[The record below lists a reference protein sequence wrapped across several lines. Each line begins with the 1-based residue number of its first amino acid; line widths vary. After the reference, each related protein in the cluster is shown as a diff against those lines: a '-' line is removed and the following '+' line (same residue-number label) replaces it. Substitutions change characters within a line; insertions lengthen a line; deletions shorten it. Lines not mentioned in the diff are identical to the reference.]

1 MYMEQSLN
9 LSIVIPVCNEEESI
23 GTLIKEIDQVLERSL
38 GYEIVVVDDGSHDGT
53 LSVLNGLK
61 QELNQLR
68 VIRHLQNSGQS
79 TAIRSGIKMA
89 NAQWIATLDG
99 DGQNDPADIPA
110 LYRKLVDEEDGDPAL
125 IVAGHRKKRKDHWF
139 RSFYSRIANRIR
151 ANLLRDETP
160 DTGCGLKVFSR
171 ERFLDL
177 PYFDHMHRYI
187 PALFIRQ
194 GGRVISVEVNHRHR
208 EQGTSKYGFH
218 NRFWVGISDLMGVRW
233 LLNRAKTPDVEEL

>member
-1 MYMEQSLN
+1 MEQHPN
-9 LSIVIPVCNEEESI
+9 LSIVIPVYNEEESI
-23 GTLIKEIDQVLERSL
+23 SVLLKEIDQVVDLPI
-38 GYEIVVVDDGSHDGT
+38 GYEIVVVDDGSRDST
-53 LSVLNGLK
+53 LAVLAGLK
-61 QELNQLR
+61 QELSQLR

-79 TAIRSGIKMA
+79 TAIRTGIKQA
-89 NAQWIATLDG
+89 RAVWIATLDG
-99 DGQNDPADIPA
+99 DGQNDPADIPK
-110 LYRKLVDEEDGDPAL
+110 LYLKLIEDEQADPAL

-171 ERFLDL
+171 DRFLDL

-194 GGRVISVEVNHRHR
+194 GGRVLSMEVNHRPR
-208 EQGTSKYGFH
+208 EQGSSKYGFH

-233 LLNRAKTPDVEEL
+233 LLSRAKNTAVEEM

>member
-1 MYMEQSLN
+1 MQQPPN

-23 GTLIKEIDQVLERSL
+23 AVLLKEIDQVVDRAI
-38 GYEIVVVDDGSHDGT
+38 GYEIVVVDDGSRDAT
-53 LSVLNGLK
+53 L
-61 QELNQLR
+61 LR
-68 VIRHLQNSGQS
+68 VVRHLQNSGQS
-79 TAIRSGIKMA
+79 TAIRSGIKLA
-89 NAQWIATLDG
+89 KAQWIATLDG
-99 DGQNDPADIPA
+99 DGQNDPADIAP
-110 LYRKLVDEEDGDPAL
+110 LYRKLVEEEQGDPAL
-125 IVAGHRKKRKDHWF
+125 VVAGYRKKRQDHWF

-151 ANLLRDETP
+151 ASLLRDETP

-194 GGRVISVEVNHRHR
+194 GGRVISLEVNHRPR

-233 LLNRAKTPDVEEL
+233 LQSRAKNPAVEEL

>member
-1 MYMEQSLN
+1 MEQNPN

-160 DTGCGLKVFSR
+160 DTGCGLKIFSR
-171 ERFLDL
+171 DRFLDL

-194 GGRVISVEVNHRHR
+194 GGRVVSVEVNHRSR
-208 EQGTSKYGFH
+208 EQGSSKYGFH
-218 NRFWVGISDLMGVRW
+218 NRFWVGIMDLLGVRW
-233 LLNRAKTPDVEEL
+233 LLKRAKTPAVEEL

>member
-218 NRFWVGISDLMGVRW
+218 NRFWVGIMDLLGVRW
-233 LLNRAKTPDVEEL
+233 LLNRAKTPEVEEL

>member
-1 MYMEQSLN
+1 MHQPPN

-23 GTLIKEIDQVLERSL
+23 GALLQEIDQVVDSSI
-38 GYEIVVVDDGSHDGT
+38 GYEIVVVDDGSRDAT
-53 LSVLNGLK
+53 LTVLSELK
-61 QELNQLR
+61 QSLQQLR
-68 VIRHLQNSGQS
+68 VICHLQNSGQS
-79 TAIRSGIKMA
+79 TAIRTGIKQA
-89 NAQWIATLDG
+89 RAAWIATLDG
-99 DGQNDPADIPA
+99 DGQNDPADISN
-110 LYRKLVDEEDGDPAL
+110 LYRKLIEEEQGDPSL
-125 IVAGHRKKRKDHWF
+125 VVAGHRKKRQDHWF

-194 GGRVISVEVNHRHR
+194 GGRVISVEVNHRPR
-208 EQGTSKYGFH
+208 EQGSSKYGFH
-218 NRFWVGISDLMGVRW
+218 NRFWVGIMDLLGVRW
-233 LLNRAKTPDVEEL
+233 LLNRAKNPGIEEL

>member
-1 MYMEQSLN
+1 MEPTPQ

-23 GTLIKEIDQVLERSL
+23 GALLNEIDQVVDRTIQ
-38 GYEIVVVDDGSHDGT
+38 YEIVVVDDGSQDST
-53 LSVLNGLK
+53 LAVLSELK
-61 QELNQLR
+61 QSLQQLR

-79 TAIRSGIKMA
+79 TAIRTGIKQA
-89 NAQWIATLDG
+89 RAEWIATLDG
-99 DGQNDPADIPA
+99 DGQNDPADIPN
-110 LYRKLVDEEDGDPAL
+110 LYRKLIEEEQGDPSL
-125 IVAGHRKKRKDHWF
+125 VVAGHRKKRKDHWF

-151 ANLLRDETP
+151 ANLLQDETP
-160 DTGCGLKVFSR
+160 DTGCGLKIFSR

-194 GGRVISVEVNHRHR
+194 GGRVVSVEVNHRPR

-218 NRFWVGISDLMGVRW
+218 NRFWVGIMDLLGVRW
-233 LLNRAKTPDVEEL
+233 LLNRAKNPGIEEL

>member
-1 MYMEQSLN
+1 MEQPPN

-23 GTLIKEIDQVLERSL
+23 GALLKEIDQVVEHSI
-38 GYEIVVVDDGSHDGT
+38 GYEIVVVDDGSRDGT
-53 LSVLNGLK
+53 LAVLNGLK
-61 QELNQLR
+61 QELSQLR

-79 TAIRSGIKMA
+79 TAIRTGIKQA
-89 NAQWIATLDG
+89 RAQWIATLDG

-110 LYRKLVDEEDGDPAL
+110 LYRKLVEEEQSDPSL
-125 IVAGHRKKRKDHWF
+125 VVAGHRKKRKDHWF

-151 ANLLRDETP
+151 ARLLRDETP

-194 GGRVISVEVNHRHR
+194 GGRVISVEVNHRPR

-218 NRFWVGISDLMGVRW
+218 NRFWVGISDLLGVRW
-233 LLNRAKTPDVEEL
+233 LLKRAKNPGVEEV

>member
-1 MYMEQSLN
+1 MESAPQ

-23 GTLIKEIDQVLERSL
+23 GALLEEIDQVVDSAIN
-38 GYEIVVVDDGSHDGT
+38 YEIVVVDDGSQDRT
-53 LSVLNGLK
+53 LSVLHDLK
-61 QELNQLR
+61 QSLQQLR

-79 TAIRSGIKMA
+79 TAIRTGIKQA
-89 NAQWIATLDG
+89 RAEWIATLDG
-99 DGQNDPADIPA
+99 DGQNDPADIPK
-110 LYRKLVDEEDGDPAL
+110 LYRKLVDEEQGDERL
-125 IVAGHRKKRKDHWF
+125 VVAGHRKKRQDHWF

-194 GGRVISVEVNHRHR
+194 GGRVISVEVNHRPR
-208 EQGTSKYGFH
+208 EQGSSKYGFH
-218 NRFWVGISDLMGVRW
+218 NRFWVGISDLLGVRW
-233 LLNRAKTPDVEEL
+233 LLKRARNPGVEEL

>member
-1 MYMEQSLN
+1 MEIIPD

-23 GTLIKEIDQVLERSL
+23 GMLLKEIDQVVDASIQ
-38 GYEIVVVDDGSHDGT
+38 YEIVVVDDGSWDGT
-53 LSVLNGLK
+53 LKVMSELK
-61 QELNQLR
+61 QLLPQLR

-79 TAIRSGIKMA
+79 TAICTGIKQA
-89 NAQWIATLDG
+89 KALWIATLDG

-110 LYRKLVDEEDGDPAL
+110 LYRKLVEEEQGDPSL
-125 IVAGHRKKRKDHWF
+125 VVAGHRKKRKDHWF

-151 ANLLRDETP
+151 TNLLRDETP

-194 GGRVISVEVNHRHR
+194 GGRVVSVEVNHRHR

-218 NRFWVGISDLMGVRW
+218 NRFWVGIMDLLGVRW

>member
-1 MYMEQSLN
+1 MEQNPN

-53 LSVLNGLK
+53 VAVLNGLK
-61 QELNQLR
+61 QELDQLR

-99 DGQNDPADIPA
+99 DGQNDPADIPK
-110 LYRKLVDEEDGDPAL
+110 LYLKLTEEEKGDPAL
-125 IVAGHRKKRKDHWF
+125 VVAGHRKKRKDHWF

-218 NRFWVGISDLMGVRW
+218 NRFWVGIMDLLGVRW
-233 LLNRAKTPDVEEL
+233 LLNRAKTPEVEEL